1 MNFVNRNIM
10 RHFMAFMLFVFLS
23 VSIAGAH
30 QPIEWSADA
39 ELVSESNGELTICA
53 DIKPGW
59 KLYGIDLPEG
69 GPLPTK
75 IDVEIENGE
84 KCGPLLT
91 QGLLQDSYDPIY
103 KQNLQWWNDKVYF
116 IQPFKITGKNQLIKI
131 KIRYITCDGETCL
144 RPQYVNLV
152 VTI

>member
-1 MNFVNRNIM
+1 MHHLI
-10 RHFMAFMLFVFLS
+10 AFMLFVFLS

-30 QPIEWSADA
+30 QPIEWNADA
-39 ELVSESNGELTICA
+39 ELVSETNGVLTICA

-69 GPLPTK
+69 GPLPTM

-84 KCGPLLT
+84 KSGPLLM
-91 QGLLQDSYDPIY
+91 QGLIQDTYDPIY
-103 KQNLQWWNDKVYF
+103 KQNLQWWNDKVNF
-116 IQPFKITGKNQLIKI
+116 IQPFKISGNNLLIKI